1 MKGNSN
7 FMQTLDLVKQKLGE
21 KAASLITGQKI
32 IGLGSGSTAALFIQ
46 SLAILYKEKQLKSV
60 CLATSDQSEKLARSL
75 GLPLLSFSSW
85 NKEEIDILID
95 GADCVDGEGNLIKG
109 LGGALLREKLVAF
122 ATKRYVIIVDES
134 KRKPYLQGKLPLEIT
149 PYGLSHTIQRI
160 EQAGYTGNIRK
171 NERGGSFSTDNGNKI
186 FDIDLPNTSLL
197 VDELHSLLKGITGV
211 VETGLFLHRKPELI
225 TGYLDGRIIHEVL

>member
-1 MKGNSN
+1 
-7 FMQTLDLVKQKLGE
+7 MQTLDLVKQKLGE

-60 CLATSDQSEKLARSL
+60 CLATSDHSEKLARSL